1 MERSIFAP
9 ASAGLSGSQK
19 HTKGNMAAAKASTK
33 GGVIDAN
40 DLRFFLRIVSKNW
53 YLVVVAVV
61 LSAALSY
68 LYSYKLPEVH
78 GASTQIL
85 LKDKE
90 VFNYQSQ
97 IYQNIGYYA
106 AYGDIVNQKRVLTS
120 YDMID
125 RTLDKLDFDISYYVR
140 GRLKTT
146 EKYHELPFEVD
157 VKLLDKNLYEKPID
171 LKIIDT
177 ENFTITYDG
186 GKEGRIPRTL
196 PFNADTSA
204 GNDMRIKVQWLKH
217 INSSDLSSLAEGDYQ
232 FVIHSR
238 PWLVNKY
245 KSSMEVENLEFTSIL
260 EVKVED
266 EKPERA
272 KLFLDSLSVLYIEY
286 TLQSEFEINENTM
299 RYIDRQLGEVTVIL
313 NKFEDDLQSY
323 KENRNILDLG
333 REEDIYFDQL
343 ANFDNN
349 RRQFEL
355 MIESLNSLEE
365 YVLNIGDE
373 ELLPPSFYVLQNDI
387 FLTSSVSDLYTMQ
400 LSRNRML
407 QDATEENQAITKLD
421 ETIQL
426 GRNNLLTYIGN
437 DRKAIQDK
445 IEDVKRQI
453 DDYERLIKR
462 IPQSQRD
469 MLNIDR
475 KVQVNEKLYVF
486 LLEKRA
492 NTVIAKAG
500 IIPQTKVIE
509 RARGLGVVRPDKLSI
524 LYSFIV
530 GGLILS
536 LIVVFVRVMF
546 YDRVENAEQLRA
558 MTQVPVFGE
567 IISSEK
573 AEENYVVV
581 DSDPKAAITESFRTV
596 RTNLEYLPQTPDGK
610 VVMVTSYR
618 PNEGKTFCSVNLSAI
633 LAKAGKKVLLLEL
646 DLHKPKVGAG
656 LGMSSPVGISNLM
669 VGKAAI
675 TDVILPTQIENFHVI
690 LSGPTPPNA
699 SELVLSKHMAELF
712 EYGRKHYDYVMID
725 TPPVGLISDALVMM
739 KLADATL
746 FVVNTRFANKD
757 HLKSALEVHQA
768 NPVHNFGFIL
778 NGVRMKKS
786 KYYYNTNYGYG
797 YRYAYGYG
805 YGSGYGYGYGYGR
818 KRKSKKDGEGKADPR
833 TDVKPD
839 TRA

>member
-1 MERSIFAP
+1 MRPNGPIVAENP
-9 ASAGLSGSQK
+9 Q
-19 HTKGNMAAAKASTK
+19 MAAAKAPGK
-33 GGVIDAN
+33 GGVIDVN
-40 DLRFFLRIVSKNW
+40 DLRFFLRIVQKNW
-53 YLVVVAVV
+53 YLVVLAVALSAV
-61 LSAALSY
+61 LSA

-85 LKDKE
+85 LKDRE
-90 VFNYQSQ
+90 VFNYQTQ
-97 IYQNIGYYA
+97 IYQNIGYIA

-125 RTLDKLDFDISYYVR
+125 KTLDKLDFDVSYYIL

-157 VKLLDKNLYEKPID
+157 AVPLDKSLYEKPID
-171 LKIIDT
+171 VKIVDAET
-177 ENFTITYDG
+177 FTITYDA
-186 GKEGRIPRTL
+186 GKSGPVSYTL
-196 PFNADTSA
+196 PFDRDTSA
-204 GNDMRIKVQWLKH
+204 GNDIRLKVRRMKH
-217 INSSDLSSLAEGDYQ
+217 ITREALASLADGDYQ
-232 FVIHSR
+232 FVLHSR

-245 KSSMEVENLEFTSIL
+245 KSSMDVENLEYTSIL
-260 EVKVED
+260 EIKVED

-272 KLFLDSLSVLYIEY
+272 KLFLDSLSTVYIHY
-286 TLQSEFEINENTM
+286 TLQSEFDINDNTM
-299 RYIDRQLGEVTVIL
+299 GYIDKQLDEVTVIL
-313 NKFEDDLQSY
+313 NSYEDDLQNY
-323 KENRNILDLG
+323 KENKNILDLS
-333 REEDIYFDQL
+333 REEERYFDQL
-343 ANFDNN
+343 VNFDNN
-349 RRQFEL
+349 RRQYEL
-355 MIESLNSLEE
+355 MIESLNSLED

-373 ELLPPSFYVLQNDI
+373 ELLPPSFYILQGDI
-387 FLTSSVSDLYTMQ
+387 FLTSSVSELYTMQ
-400 LSRNRML
+400 MGRNRML
-407 QDATEENQAITKLD
+407 QDATEENQAISKLD
-421 ETIQL
+421 ETIGL
-426 GRNNLLTYIGN
+426 TRNNLLTYIIN
-437 DRKAIQDK
+437 DRKAIQEK
-445 IEDVKRQI
+445 IGDVKTQI
-453 DDYERLIKR
+453 DDYEGLIRR

-469 MLNIDR
+469 ILNIER
-475 KVQVNEKLYVF
+475 KVQVNEKLYLF

-509 RARGLGVVRPDKLSI
+509 RARGLGVVRPDKLGI

-536 LIVVFVRVMF
+536 LIVVFIRVMF
-546 YDRVENAEQLRA
+546 YDRIENADQLRA
-558 MTQVPVFGE
+558 MTQTPVFGE
-567 IISSEK
+567 IIASEK

-581 DSDPKAAITESFRTV
+581 DSDPKSAITESFRTV
-596 RTNLEYLPQTPDGK
+596 RTNLEYLPQTPAGRLI
-610 VVMVTSYR
+610 MVTSYR

-656 LGMSSPVGISNLM
+656 LGMTSPMGISNLM
-669 VGKAAI
+669 VGKCTI
-675 TDVILPTQIENFHVI
+675 EEVILATHIENFHVI

-699 SELVLSKHMAELF
+699 SELVLSKHMNELF
-712 EYGRKHYDYVMID
+712 AYGREHYDYVMID

-739 KLADATL
+739 KLVDATL

-757 HLKSALEVHQA
+757 HLKSAMEVHLA
-768 NPVHNFGFIL
+768 NPVSNFGFIL
-778 NGVRMKKS
+778 NGVKMKKS

-818 KRKSKKDGEGKADPR
+818 KRRSKKDDEAKPEVEQKR
-833 TDVKPD
+833 KPD

>member
-1 MERSIFAP
+1 
-9 ASAGLSGSQK
+9 
-19 HTKGNMAAAKASTK
+19 MAAAKGPGK
-33 GGVIDAN
+33 GGVIDVN

-53 YLVVVAVV
+53 YLVVLAVALAAV
-61 LSAALSY
+61 LSA

-85 LKDKE
+85 LKDRE

-97 IYQNIGYYA
+97 IYQNIGYIA

-125 RTLDKLDFDISYYVR
+125 QTLDKLDFDVSYYLL

-146 EKYHELPFEVD
+146 EQYHELPFEVD
-157 VKLLDKNLYEKPID
+157 AVLLDKSLYEKPID
-171 LKIIDT
+171 LKIVDAET
-177 ENFTITYDG
+177 FTISYDA
-186 GKEGRIPRTL
+186 GKDGAAIFTL
-196 PFNADTSA
+196 PFDRDTSA
-204 GNDMRIKVQWLKH
+204 GNDIRLKVRRVKQITPEGLA
-217 INSSDLSSLAEGDYQ
+217 SLADGRYQ
-232 FVIHSR
+232 FVLHSR

-245 KSSMEVENLEFTSIL
+245 KSSMEVENLEYTSIL
-260 EVKVED
+260 EIRVED
-266 EKPERA
+266 EKSERA
-272 KLFLDSLSVLYIEY
+272 KLFLDSLSDVYIRY
-286 TLQSEFEINENTM
+286 TLQSEFDINDNTM
-299 RYIDRQLGEVTVIL
+299 LYIDKQLDEVTVIL
-313 NKFEDDLQSY
+313 NRYEDDLQNY
-323 KENRNILDLG
+323 KEGKNILDLS
-333 REEDIYFDQL
+333 REEERYFDQL
-343 ANFDNN
+343 VNFDNN
-349 RRQFEL
+349 RRQYEL
-355 MIESLNSLEE
+355 MIESLNSLED

-373 ELLPPSFYVLQNDI
+373 KLLPPSFYILQGDL
-387 FLTSSVSDLYTMQ
+387 FLTSNVSELYTMQ
-400 LSRNRML
+400 MGRNRML
-407 QDATEENQAITKLD
+407 QDATEQNQAIYKLD
-421 ETIQL
+421 ETIGL
-426 GRNNLLTYIGN
+426 TRNNLLTYIVN
-437 DRKAIQDK
+437 DRKAIEDK
-445 IEDVKRQI
+445 IVDVKAQI
-453 DDYERLIKR
+453 ADYESLIRR

-469 MLNIDR
+469 ILNIDR

-509 RARGLGVVRPDKLSI
+509 RARGLGIVRPDKLGI

-536 LIVVFVRVMF
+536 LIVVFIRVMF
-546 YDRVENAEQLRA
+546 YDRIENAEQLRA
-558 MTQVPVFGE
+558 MTQTPVFGE
-567 IISSEK
+567 IIASEK

-596 RTNLEYLPQTPDGK
+596 RTNLEYLPQTPGGK

-618 PNEGKTFCSVNLSAI
+618 PNEGKTFCSVNLAAI

-656 LGMSSPVGISNLM
+656 LGMSSPIGISNLM
-669 VGKAAI
+669 VGKASI

-712 EYGRKHYDYVMID
+712 AYGREHYDYVMID

-757 HLKSALEVHQA
+757 HLKSAMEVHMA

-778 NGVRMKKS
+778 NGVKMKKS

-805 YGSGYGYGYGYGR
+805 YGTGYGYGYGYGR
-818 KRKSKKDGEGKADPR
+818 KRRSKKEGEGKESVDR
-833 TDVKPD
+833 KQQPD